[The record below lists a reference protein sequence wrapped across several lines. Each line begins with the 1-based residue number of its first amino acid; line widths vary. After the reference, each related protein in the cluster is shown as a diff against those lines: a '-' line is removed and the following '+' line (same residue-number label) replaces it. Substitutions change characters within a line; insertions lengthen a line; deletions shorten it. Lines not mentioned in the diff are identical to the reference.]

1 MVTEKYLCLA
11 TLASDLISLF
21 PSNGFVPEIS
31 LGLSIRVL
39 TRRGKTS
46 LLHNTVTH
54 CFIIAIAAISSSDEI
69 NCRCWRCLTRFLTVS
84 SCFFPK
90 KKLGFL
96 FGFWTSMH
104 NKKELL
110 LKSYYFGFYHP
121 SIFSFRYQVF
131 FFHIKKRKENENVL
145 IYTLGLVMH
154 IDTQT
159 ERVS

>member
-1 MVTEKYLCLA
+1 MFIEKYLCLA

-90 KKLGFL
+90 KKS
-96 FGFWTSMH
+96 WV
-104 NKKELL
+104 
-110 LKSYYFGFYHP
+110 FYLVFEHQCIIKRSCYWSLTISD
-121 SIFSFRYQVF
+121 SITQAFFHFAIKFSFSTL
-131 FFHIKKRKENENVL
+131 KKGKKMKMCWFTRWASWC
-145 IYTLGLVMH
+145 T
-154 IDTQT
+154 
-159 ERVS
+159 